1 MDTKDDA
8 IRYFNELKVE
18 WLDRYTFKTERM
30 EEERKL
36 DPLMLVICEILI
48 EEIVNPILQI
58 IEHQIGSSNIT
69 FSGFTRANNESD
81 DIGLYFDNPGII
93 VTLSVGYNQMINDII
108 NEQKKTDAANICLN
122 NYY

>member
-8 IRYFNELKVE
+8 IKYFNELKVE

-48 EEIVNPILQI
+48 EEIVNPILQL

-69 FSGFTRANNESD
+69 FSGFTCANNEDD

-108 NEQKKTDAANICLN
+108 NEQKKTDAANICLK

>member
-18 WLDRYTFKTERM
+18 WLDRYTFKTVRM

-48 EEIVNPILQI
+48 EEIVNPILQL

-69 FSGFTRANNESD
+69 FSGFTRANNEGD

-108 NEQKKTDAANICLN
+108 NEQKKTDAANICLK

>member
-18 WLDRYTFKTERM
+18 WLDRYTFKTVRM

-48 EEIVNPILQI
+48 EEIVNPILQL

-108 NEQKKTDAANICLN
+108 NEQKKTDAANICLK